1 MGTGVGKN
9 PTPWAWSCPVPARS
23 PPVLQ
28 PPSPPPP
35 RAPYHISLSFFFKER
50 SSVKLVILLFIYL
63 RVYCL
68 SPHQDLRTNS
78 PLGLLYM
85 VPLLGPVASTG
96 WGLNRFVLNE

>member
-28 PPSPPPP
+28 PPSLPPPC
-35 RAPYHISLSFFFKER
+35 APYHISLSFFFKER
-50 SSVKLVILLFIYL
+50 SSVKLVILIFIYL

-68 SPHQDLRTNS
+68 SPHQDLRTS
-78 PLGLLYM
+78 SALGLLYM
-85 VPLLGPVASTG
+85 DQWPAQDGDSIDSC
-96 WGLNRFVLNE
+96 